1 MTVQK
6 DVTKNIY
13 VGNGST
19 RTFPFT
25 FECPAEHPEYIK
37 VYLMQDD
44 GTALATSDY
53 QLDMDARQ
61 ITYPSS
67 GTALPEGK
75 KLVIM
80 RELPLQQMM
89 NLVNNGPYFAE
100 DVETAF
106 DENVMAMQQIAE
118 KLNRSIIMSVD
129 IDGDAF
135 VNEVPFEAGKSF
147 RIADDGKSIV
157 LTEDP
162 ARVLPLAQEA
172 YAQAQAQAQSASASA
187 SAAAKSEDSAAA
199 SASEAGNSAQ
209 SASTSA
215 AGAAESAR
223 LAEGYKNV
231 AETAKSDA
239 SLYAD
244 NAKTSADNATAS
256 KKVAQSAANSA
267 SNFATDARSS
277 VSEAKSYRDAASTYA
292 TNAKNYS
299 ENVNVFV
306 PSVSSDGILSW
317 TNKAGL
323 PNPPS
328 VNIKGKDGADG
339 GVTVDDTLSDT
350 STNAIQNKVVKAALD
365 NRAVLDESNTFTSPN
380 SFDDIY
386 MADGMS
392 SLKWYNGSHNFVV
405 ASINSKKYTGEAA
418 TAKKATQDGD
428 GNVITSTYATK
439 TELNSCVKSVNN
451 VTPDSNGNVNI
462 SVSGGGSGVTVDEEL
477 SSTSTN
483 PVQNKTIYNALL
495 NKAGTDIF
503 SGFDLNSPSAT
514 IRWRS
519 GSQNYGILTAS
530 NYSGTALRATQDGA
544 GNVITDTY
552 TKKADFDKIIS
563 DLDVAFQQKADKSDL
578 ADVATSG
585 KYTDL
590 LNRPTY
596 VVQSVNNIKPDS
608 NGNVSISVE
617 GGGGSDITVD
627 AELSDTSTNP
637 VQNKVVKAALDNR
650 AVLDDVNTFTSP
662 NNFDDIYMEDGINSL
677 KWYNGSPNFVV
688 ASITSKRY
696 TGEAATAKKATQDG
710 DGNVIT
716 STYATKT
723 ELNSCVKSVNN
734 VTPDENGNVTISVSG
749 GGIGGSITIDSAL
762 SSTSTNPVQNK
773 VIKDALDD
781 KANLNK
787 NNTFLKENWFE
798 KGVSLLAYRDSN
810 SAIKWYQSPTNPSI
824 ASIDAT
830 NYTGTAAKATQDG
843 AGNVITET
851 YATKSDI
858 SGVVKSV
865 NGTKPDSNGNV
876 TITVSGGSNVTVD
889 TTLSA
894 TSTNPIANKT
904 VYSALGGKLGKT
916 ETAYAATKATQDG
929 AGNVIA
935 TTYIKTVNNVKPD
948 SNGNVNISGGTGGNI
963 TVDSVLSPTSTNA
976 IQNKVVQQEFTSVR
990 AAIPTKVSQLTN
1002 DSGYLTQHQSLDG
1015 YVKTV
1020 NNTAPDSNGNVTI
1033 ALSGG
1038 GGVSTSESN
1047 TWTGKQT
1054 FQKMKFNFESY
1065 NAPRISGATDNP
1077 AASVA
1082 VYNVQGNFTLD
1093 MSVLAGLLNNGDAT
1107 LFTAYITTNGAY
1119 TLSITNAGTLKYVG
1133 NASDLAI
1140 TVNGLLLNILLI
1152 KSSSGVLSS
1161 VAQASTLS

>member
-100 DVETAF
+100 DVELAF

-187 SAAAKSEDSAAA
+187 AAAAKSEDSAAA

-209 SASTSA
+209 SASVSA
-215 AGAAESAR
+215 ASAAESAR

-239 SLYAD
+239 ALYAN

-256 KKVAQSAANSA
+256 KEAAQSAANSA

-277 VSEAKSYRDAASTYA
+277 ANEAKSYRDAASIYA

-365 NRAVLDESNTFTSPN
+365 NRAVLDENNIFTSPN
-380 SFDDIY
+380 NFADIY
-386 MADGMS
+386 MEDGMS
-392 SLKWYNGSHNFVV
+392 SLKWFNGSPNFVV
-405 ASINSKKYTGEAA
+405 ASINSKRYTGEAN
-418 TAKKATQDGD
+418 TAKKATKDGD
-428 GNVITSTYATK
+428 GNIITSTYATK

-451 VTPDSNGNVNI
+451 VTPDTNGNVNI
-462 SVSGGGSGVTVDEEL
+462 TVSGGGSGVTVDEEL

-544 GNVITDTY
+544 GNIITETYAKKTDISNATVDTTLSATSTNAIANKAVYSALSDKLGKTDT
-552 TKKADFDKIIS
+552 A
-563 DLDVAFQQKADKSDL
+563 VAAT
-578 ADVATSG
+578 VATRALQDG
-585 KYTDL
+585 
-590 LNRPTY
+590 
-596 VVQSVNNIKPDS
+596 
-608 NGNVSISVE
+608 NGNVIS
-617 GGGGSDITVD
+617 
-627 AELSDTSTNP
+627 
-637 VQNKVVKAALDNR
+637 
-650 AVLDDVNTFTSP
+650 
-662 NNFDDIYMEDGINSL
+662 
-677 KWYNGSPNFVV
+677 
-688 ASITSKRY
+688 
-696 TGEAATAKKATQDG
+696 
-710 DGNVIT
+710 
-716 STYATKT
+716 STYI
-723 ELNSCVKSVNN
+723 KSVNN
-734 VTPDENGNVTISVSG
+734 VTPDENGNVAITVSG
-749 GGIGGSITIDSAL
+749 GGSNITVDAELSA
-762 SSTSTNPVQNK
+762 TSTNPVQNK
-773 VIKDALDD
+773 VIKGALDD

-787 NNTFLKENWFE
+787 NNTFSKENYFQ
-798 KGVSLLAYRDSN
+798 KGMSLIAYRDLD
-810 SAIKWYQSPTNPSI
+810 SAIKWYQSTANPPI
-824 ASIDAT
+824 ASIDAA
-830 NYTGTAAKATQDG
+830 NYTGTAAKATSDG

-851 YATKSDI
+851 YAKKADVSD
-858 SGVVKSV
+858 VVKSV
-865 NGTKPDSNGNV
+865 NGTKPDASGNV
-876 TITVSGGSNVTVD
+876 SITVS
-889 TTLSA
+889 
-894 TSTNPIANKT
+894 
-904 VYSALGGKLGKT
+904 
-916 ETAYAATKATQDG
+916 
-929 AGNVIA
+929 
-935 TTYIKTVNNVKPD
+935 
-948 SNGNVNISGGTGGNI
+948 
-963 TVDSVLSPTSTNA
+963 
-976 IQNKVVQQEFTSVR
+976 
-990 AAIPTKVSQLTN
+990 
-1002 DSGYLTQHQSLDG
+1002 
-1015 YVKTV
+1015 
-1020 NNTAPDSNGNVTI
+1020 
-1033 ALSGG
+1033 G

-1047 TWTGKQT
+1047 TWTAEQI
-1054 FQKMKFNFESY
+1054 FQYLAIMNEKYSTYVVNGTSDTPVLAAMAY
-1065 NAPRISGATDNP
+1065 TVTGA
-1077 AASVA
+1077 
-1082 VYNVQGNFTLD
+1082 FTLNLSTLAD
-1093 MSVLAGLLNNGDAT
+1093 RLGVGQSSV
-1107 LFTAYITTNGAY
+1107 FTAYFSANADYPLT
-1119 TLSITNAGTLKYVG
+1119 ITNAGTLKYIG
-1133 NASDLAI
+1133 SASDVAI
-1140 TVNGLLLNILLI
+1140 TSAGLLLNILVT
-1152 KSSSGVLSS
+1152 KDASGNLTSII
-1161 VAQASTLS
+1161 QASKLS